1 MRLCFKELST
11 VLIHGMVSL
20 NVRSYNAAMM
30 IKMEGVGWA
39 KKIKKKKKTNQ
50 IGKITDWPVKQG
62 ETLPKQFSE
71 L

>member
-39 KKIKKKKKTNQ
+39 KKIKKKKNE
-50 IGKITDWPVKQG
+50 PNR
-62 ETLPKQFSE
+62 
-71 L
+71 